1 MWPNLPWEISTC
13 ACGWTALYPW
23 NAETPV
29 FVWAIDVYVY
39 SSELWRLEFRA
50 CDCVSMWGPAPSG
63 YMSSSTPSR
72 TRRRRVS
79 SCMCTGSVEGQQPAF
94 SRKLANEQL
103 ALRVSPDKQMVTVCT
118 QGKCYQA
125 VIISQAAICPPNRSQ
140 KGSKGGR
147 RGEEKKL
154 YHFHPRTGIPLRAT
168 FDLVSFQSPGECM
181 QSYSVNVTLF
191 FPFIFIYLLLFFP
204 LTWTYRLLP
213 SFPLTAVQTTCYPS
227 CPTWLCGVS
236 VLSWCL
242 NVLLWRSSFMK
253 GESSA
258 WKVMM
263 SLGADKLTVWCINT

>member
-94 SRKLANEQL
+94 SRKRANEQL

-147 RGEEKKL
+147 RGEEKKALSFPSPNRHPVKSYVWFSFLSVPWRVHAVILCECHSFFSLHL
-154 YHFHPRTGIPLRAT
+154 YLFAFVFPSYLNLPPPSFLSSDSGADDLLPILSYVALRCQCPQ
-168 FDLVSFQSPGECM
+168 LVSECAALEEFIHEGWVIRMESDDVPG
-181 QSYSVNVTLF
+181 S
-191 FPFIFIYLLLFFP
+191 
-204 LTWTYRLLP
+204 R
-213 SFPLTAVQTTCYPS
+213 
-227 CPTWLCGVS
+227 
-236 VLSWCL
+236 
-242 NVLLWRSSFMK
+242 
-253 GESSA
+253 
-258 WKVMM
+258 
-263 SLGADKLTVWCINT
+263 

>member
-147 RGEEKKL
+147 RGEEKKAL
-154 YHFHPRTGIPLRAT
+154 SFPSPNRHPVKSYVW
-168 FDLVSFQSPGECM
+168 FSFLSVPWRVYAVILCECH
-181 QSYSVNVTLF
+181 SF

-242 NVLLWRSSFMK
+242 NALLWRSSFMK

>member
-147 RGEEKKL
+147 RGEEKKAL
-154 YHFHPRTGIPLRAT
+154 SFPSPNRHPVKSYVW
-168 FDLVSFQSPGECM
+168 FSFLSVPWRVHAVILCECH
-181 QSYSVNVTLF
+181 SF
-191 FPFIFIYLLLFFP
+191 FPFIFICFCFSLLLE
-204 LTWTYRLLP
+204 
-213 SFPLTAVQTTCYPS
+213 LTASFLPFLWQRCRRPVTHPVLRGS
-227 CPTWLCGVS
+227 AVS
-236 VLSWCL
+236 V
-242 NVLLWRSSFMK
+242 
-253 GESSA
+253 SSA
-258 WKVMM
+258 GVWMRCFGGVHSWRVSHPHGKWWCPWEQIN
-263 SLGADKLTVWCINT
+263 LQFGA